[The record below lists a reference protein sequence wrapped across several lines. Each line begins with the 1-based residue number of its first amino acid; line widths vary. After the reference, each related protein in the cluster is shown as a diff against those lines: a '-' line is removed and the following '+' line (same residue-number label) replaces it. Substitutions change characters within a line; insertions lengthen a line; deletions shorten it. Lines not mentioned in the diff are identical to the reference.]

1 LNATYGSLGA
11 AIGLMIWMWM
21 SAIVILLGAD
31 LNSEIEHQ
39 PTKGSTDG
47 DDKPIGVHGAKMAD
61 TIGQSQ

>member
-1 LNATYGSLGA
+1 
-11 AIGLMIWMWM
+11 MIWMWM